1 MVTGYFICMVTY
13 MYTEYTSYHIRI
25 LYMYGDIYVY

>member
-1 MVTGYFICMVTY
+1 

-25 LYMYGDIYVY
+25 LYMYGDICILSILVTTLGYFI